1 METHLSKTNSLPPDS
16 ILPNPQ
22 HQTSSSSSSPDSMP
36 ILPETLDGSS
46 PFSQPEAL
54 DAQNRNGSK
63 TQDEVSVLAEA
74 LDGSSPSSQT
84 EDVYELDLVTVLET
98 ENGSSSSSPL
108 ETLGLQS
115 SDPESQGLEQGQEES
130 QGSPLND
137 NNVLNSESNSHSE
150 SWSSWSRWPS
160 SDSSKQSVVYSEPY
174 PIEESKIS
182 MVGAGLYN
190 LGNTCF
196 INAILQC
203 FTHTVPLVEGLRSS
217 NHPLPCDCGS
227 EGFCVLCA
235 IREHIDLSIVSSGG
249 ALSPSKLVDHLNH
262 FSSYFRRYQ
271 QEDAHEFLQCF
282 LDKLERSWLD
292 SEKKNEAS
300 SCKDKNLVNRVFG
313 GSLISKLRCCSCGHC
328 SDTREPLIDLSLEIE
343 DVDSLPRALE
353 SFTKIE
359 KINDLET
366 KFTCENCKEEVSV
379 EKQLVVD
386 EAPPVAAFHLKRFKT
401 DGNYVEK
408 IDKHVEFPLE
418 LDLKPYTSGNNSDVE
433 LKYELYAIVEHIGF
447 SSTSGHYFCF
457 IRSSPDTWHR
467 LDDSKVT
474 RVREEFVLSQEAYIL
489 FYARQGTPWFSS
501 LMEGQ
506 MSCSDLPIMNTSPK
520 SVLDNVENICTVNNP
535 EGCTPSA
542 PRDVG
547 QKISTFF
554 RRAKREEVLFTDT
567 RDEADRLSEKIDGSK
582 HDAGGFKETN
592 ESTPMITASTS
603 VGTSKCLAGTSHNNE
618 NNENI
623 CSTSSL
629 GGNDVHKTFDEVRD
643 AGCPPSTP
651 PRSRSVDVFSFESTP
666 EPKYHIPRDH
676 LKSADNVIYKRR
688 SSKVVPPDPEN
699 PKRKEAIRYLAKS
712 RSAPRDRRS
721 QLLAAIMEPQSE
733 GLNKKRKRVGIMTM

>member
-1 METHLSKTNSLPPDS
+1 
-16 ILPNPQ
+16 
-22 HQTSSSSSSPDSMP
+22 MP

-54 DAQNRNGSK
+54 DDQDRIGSEA
-63 TQDEVSVLAEA
+63 QDEYSVPAET
-74 LDGSSPSSQT
+74 LDGSSPS
-84 EDVYELDLVTVLET
+84 EEMCELDLVPVLET
-98 ENGSSSSSPL
+98 ENGASVP
-108 ETLGLQS
+108 ELQC
-115 SDPESQGLEQGQEES
+115 LEQLQEDDPT
-130 QGSPLND
+130 SPPPVNDDSLLNF
-137 NNVLNSESNSHSE
+137 ESNSHSE
-150 SWSSWSRWPS
+150 SSGPSWSQWPS
-160 SDSSKQSVVYSEPY
+160 SESSKQSVAYSEPY
-174 PIEESKIS
+174 TVEESKIS

-235 IREHIDLSIVSSGG
+235 LREHIDLSIVSSGR
-249 ALSPSKLVDHLNH
+249 ALSPSKLVDNLNH

-292 SEKKNEAS
+292 SEKNNETS
-300 SCKDKNLVNRVFG
+300 SCEDKNIVNRVFG
-313 GSLISKLRCCSCGHC
+313 GSLVSKLRCCSCGHC
-328 SDTREPLIDLSLEIE
+328 SDSREPLIDLSLEIE

-359 KINDLET
+359 KINDSET

-408 IDKHVEFPLE
+408 IDKHIEFPLE
-418 LDLKPYTSGNNSDVE
+418 LDLKPYTSSNNSDVE
-433 LKYELYAIVEHIGF
+433 LKYELYAIVEHVGF
-447 SSTSGHYFCF
+447 SATSGHYFCF

-474 RVREEFVLSQEAYIL
+474 RVQEEFVLSQEAYIL

-501 LMEGQ
+501 LKEGQ
-506 MSCSDLPIMNTSPK
+506 MSCSELHIMNTSPK
-520 SVLDNVENICTVNNP
+520 SVLDPVDDIFPVNIP
-535 EGCTPSA
+535 EGCTPNA

-554 RRAKREEVLFTDT
+554 RRSKCQEVLVTDT
-567 RDEADRLSEKIDGSK
+567 DARDAADKRCEQIDGSK
-582 HDAGGFKETN
+582 HDAAGFEETDD
-592 ESTPMITASTS
+592 STPMVTASTS
-603 VGTSKCLAGTSHNNE
+603 VGASKCFTGTSHNND

-623 CSTSSL
+623 CSISSR
-629 GGNDVHKTFDEVRD
+629 GGTDVHMTFDEVRV
-643 AGCPPSTP
+643 AGSPPKTP
-651 PRSRSVDVFSFESTP
+651 PRSRSVDGMSFESTP
-666 EPKYHIPRDH
+666 EPKYRIPRDH

-688 SSKVVPPDPEN
+688 SSKVIPPVDEN
-699 PKRKEAIRYLAKS
+699 PMRKEAIRYLSKS
-712 RSAPRDRRS
+712 RSAPRDRRN
-721 QLLAAIMEPQSE
+721 QLLAAIAEPPE
-733 GLNKKRKRVGIMTM
+733 GMNKKRKRVGIMTM

>member
-1 METHLSKTNSLPPDS
+1 METHLSETNSLPPDS
-16 ILPNPQ
+16 FLPNPQ
-22 HQTSSSSSSPDSMP
+22 HQTSSSPDSMP

-46 PFSQPEAL
+46 
-54 DAQNRNGSK
+54 
-63 TQDEVSVLAEA
+63 
-74 LDGSSPSSQT
+74 QT
-84 EDVYELDLVTVLET
+84 EDVYELDLVPVLET

-108 ETLGLQS
+108 ETLGFQS
-115 SDPESQGLEQGQEES
+115 SDRDSQGLEQGQEGDLTS
-130 QGSPLND
+130 ASPHND

-150 SWSSWSRWPS
+150 ESWSRWPS

-174 PIEESKIS
+174 PMEESKIS

-235 IREHIDLSIVSSGG
+235 LREHIDLSIVSSGG
-249 ALSPSKLVDHLNH
+249 ALSPSKLVDNLNH

-292 SEKKNEAS
+292 SDKKNETS

-359 KINDLET
+359 KINDVET

-535 EGCTPSA
+535 EGCTPNA

-582 HDAGGFKETN
+582 HDAGGVKETD
-592 ESTPMITASTS
+592 ESMPMITASTS
-603 VGTSKCLAGTSHNNE
+603 VGTSKCVAGTSHNNE

-629 GGNDVHKTFDEVRD
+629 GGNDIHKTFDEVRD

-651 PRSRSVDVFSFESTP
+651 PRSRSVDLFSFESTP

-688 SSKVVPPDPEN
+688 SSKVVPPDPED